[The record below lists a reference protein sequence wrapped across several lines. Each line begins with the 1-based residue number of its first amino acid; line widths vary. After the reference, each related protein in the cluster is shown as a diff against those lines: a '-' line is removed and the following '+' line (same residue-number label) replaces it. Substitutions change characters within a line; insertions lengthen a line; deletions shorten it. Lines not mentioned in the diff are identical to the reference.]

1 MTADNLRSNHVS
13 MLQVTGVS
21 MQSVLIDTDL
31 NGCAFVCGS
40 FSFLDKISCGLALF
54 VLQSYQSKLQFSGPF
69 PILNSS
75 VLIYFCRILKGSI
88 GLGFSV
94 TI

>member
-1 MTADNLRSNHVS
+1 
-13 MLQVTGVS
+13 

-69 PILNSS
+69 SILNSS
-75 VLIYFCRILKGSI
+75 IFVEFSCTDVNMCQPSRSI
-88 GLGFSV
+88 QFS
-94 TI
+94 